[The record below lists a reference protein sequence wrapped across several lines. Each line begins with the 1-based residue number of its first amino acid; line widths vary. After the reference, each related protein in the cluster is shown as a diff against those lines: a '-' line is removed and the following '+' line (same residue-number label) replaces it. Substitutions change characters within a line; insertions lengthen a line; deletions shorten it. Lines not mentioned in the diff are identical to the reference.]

1 MKKRKEK
8 SHPVDP
14 LIIEHGSQLQLLHG
28 RSLLTL
34 DAYAHDLEL
43 FGQFLTYGAKDPPKK
58 TARERRAWPRLKTA
72 TYSDVVQFI
81 MDLSGRRGYDMVS
94 IRRKIS
100 SLKSFY
106 NYLKHTG
113 IRKDNP
119 AADVPTPTITKK
131 IPKVLAVSDVSRL
144 LAARVA
150 GRTDEQRL
158 RDIAIMELLYASGIR
173 RAEVSRIDINDID
186 LRARTIHIFGKGK
199 KERMVVINKTA
210 TAAIQ
215 AYLSVRPRSNDPA
228 LFLGRSGRRLS
239 PRHIWQIFR
248 DLYKISGLKYLASPH
263 TLRHSFATHLLES
276 GVDLI
281 TIQQLLGHE
290 NVGTTQIYTN
300 ISMAHK
306 RQAYD
311 EAHPRDR
318 MKDR

>member
-1 MKKRKEK
+1 MKNRKDK

-14 LIIEHGSQLQLLHG
+14 LIIAHGSYLQLLRG

-43 FGQFLTYGAKDPPKK
+43 FGQFLNYGTSEPPKNVSGK
-58 TARERRAWPRLKTA
+58 RQPWPRLKTA
-72 TYSDVVQFI
+72 TTSDVREFI
-81 MDLSGRRGYDMVS
+81 MDLSGRRGYSMVS
-94 IRRKIS
+94 VRRKLS

-106 NYLKHTG
+106 NYLKG
-113 IRKDNP
+113 ERIRKDNP
-119 AADVPTPTITKK
+119 AADIPTPPVIKK
-131 IPKVLAVSDVSRL
+131 LPKVLAIPDVSKL
-144 LAARVA
+144 LASRVA
-150 GRTDEQRL
+150 GRSDEQRL

-173 RAEVSRIDINDID
+173 RAEVARIDMNDVD

-199 KERMVVINKTA
+199 KERMVVINKAA

-215 AYLSVRPRSNDPA
+215 AYLGVRPRSNDPA

-248 DLYKISGLKYLASPH
+248 DLYKISGLDKLASPH

-290 NVGTTQIYTN
+290 SVGTTQIYTN